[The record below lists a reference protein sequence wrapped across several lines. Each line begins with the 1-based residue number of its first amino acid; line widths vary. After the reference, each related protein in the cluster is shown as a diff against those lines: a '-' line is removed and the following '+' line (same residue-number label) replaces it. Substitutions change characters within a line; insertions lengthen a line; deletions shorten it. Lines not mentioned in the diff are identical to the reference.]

1 MKNKMEILIIGSGG
15 REHALAW
22 KIAQSPL
29 VKKIYCAPG
38 NPGIAEIAECVDI
51 RAENIE
57 GLYNFAVKQKIDLT
71 VVGPEDPLVAGIV
84 DRFRDG
90 HLTIFGPNK
99 RAAIIEGSKVF
110 AKTLMKKHGIP
121 TADFKVFDDI
131 TLAKKHIST
140 SDFPLIIKV
149 DGLAKGKGVYVC
161 KTLDEGNKC
170 IDDMMRDKIFGPA
183 GDKIIIEEFLSGE
196 EVSILAFTDGK
207 TILPLPPVQDHKAV
221 NDGDKGPNTGG
232 MGAYSPVP
240 LITPELQFDI
250 EENILV
256 PVVHA
261 MKKENRPYRGIIY
274 AGLMITNTGPKVLEF
289 NARFGDPE
297 TQVLLMRMKTDL
309 VPLLMSTAVN
319 NMEDI
324 EIVWNDGVSLCVV
337 MSSRGYPD
345 NYEKGF
351 EISGLEKLRGLNNV
365 RAFHAGTAMKD
376 GRVVTNGG
384 RILAVTTLGKD
395 FQDAQKTAYSTIQNI
410 SFEGAHYRRD
420 IGTKA
425 IYRKG

>member
-1 MKNKMEILIIGSGG
+1 MKNKMKILIVGSGG

-29 VKKIYCAPG
+29 AGEIYCAPG

-51 RAENIE
+51 GAENIE
-57 GLYNFAVKQKIDLT
+57 GLYNFALKQKIDLT
-71 VVGPEDPLVAGIV
+71 VIGPEDPLVAGIV
-84 DRFRDG
+84 DRFQDG
-90 HLTIFGPNK
+90 NLAIFGPTK

-121 TADFKVFDDI
+121 TGDFKVFDDI
-131 TLAKKHIST
+131 KLAKKHLSA
-140 SDFPLIIKV
+140 SDFPLIIKA

-161 KTLDEGNKC
+161 RTPDEGDKC
-170 IDDMMRDKIFGPA
+170 IDDIMKDKIFGPA
-183 GDKIIIEEFLSGE
+183 GDRIIIEEFLSGE

-240 LITPELQFDI
+240 RITPELQYDF

-256 PVVHA
+256 PVIHA
-261 MKKENRPYRGIIY
+261 MKKENRPYKGIIY
-274 AGLMITNTGPKVLEF
+274 AGLMITSTGPKVLEF

-309 VPLLMSTAVN
+309 VPILMSTAVN
-319 NMEDI
+319 NMEDK

-337 MSSRGYPD
+337 MAAGGYPD
-345 NYEKGF
+345 KYKTGT
-351 EISGLEKLRGLNNV
+351 EIHGLERLKGLDNV
-365 RAFHAGTAMKD
+365 YAFHAGTAVKD
-376 GRVVTNGG
+376 GKLVTNGG
-384 RILAVTTLGKD
+384 RILAITALGKD
-395 FQDAQKTAYSTIQNI
+395 FQDAHKTAYSAIQNI

-420 IGTKA
+420 IGVKA
-425 IYRKG
+425 IYRKD